1 MDENIKKRDSETPT
15 LSTGQPSTLGVWRDN
30 CKAFGLMKAA
40 AYFEDKIYAEGED
53 EPVLADESQVM
64 VIVRELERRK

>member
-1 MDENIKKRDSETPT
+1 MDQNIKKRDIETPI

-53 EPVLADESQVM
+53 EPVLAAENQVM
-64 VIVRELERRK
+64 ALVRTLETRK